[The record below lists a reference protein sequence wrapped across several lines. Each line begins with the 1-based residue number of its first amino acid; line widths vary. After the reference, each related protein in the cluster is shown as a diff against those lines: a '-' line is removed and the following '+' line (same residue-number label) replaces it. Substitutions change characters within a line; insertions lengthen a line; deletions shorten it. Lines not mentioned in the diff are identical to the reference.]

1 MQATEVKVDNH
12 MKQELPADENTP
24 IPVVFSHDDPAN
36 PQAWASS
43 KRWRGEFLPA
53 ALKRLGSK
61 AEALPYPALLVALT
75 VSYTSACKLSSL
87 PPSLGYRF

>member
-43 KRWRGEFLPA
+43 KRWRGEL
-53 ALKRLGSK
+53 L
-61 AEALPYPALLVALT
+61 PALLSVGSDEWL
-75 VSYTSACKLSSL
+75 KLCLIQHFSS
-87 PPSLGYRF
+87 R